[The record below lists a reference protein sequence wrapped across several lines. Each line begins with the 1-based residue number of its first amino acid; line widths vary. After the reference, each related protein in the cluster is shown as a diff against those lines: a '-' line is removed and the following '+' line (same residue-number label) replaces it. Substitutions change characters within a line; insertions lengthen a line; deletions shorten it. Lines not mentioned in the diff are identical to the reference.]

1 MNEDVRIAAVR
12 RDETEAA
19 VFEVV
24 SNNSCRHLSISCCLP
39 CTAGC
44 CERSTSGRPVPAEA
58 NPRDGH
64 GFVGRENVP
73 DEFEFISRLRKLTAS
88 ALNFPN
94 KVRFARRKPAFYQR
108 AKCSRI

>member
-58 NPRDGH
+58 TKHGGH
-64 GFVGRENVP
+64 GFVGGEMHPTN
-73 DEFEFISRLRKLTAS
+73 A
-88 ALNFPN
+88 N
-94 KVRFARRKPAFYQR
+94 YR
-108 AKCSRI
+108 AATQTNGERVELPEYGVICEA